1 VESRFGAGRGPA
13 AMDPSGK
20 KAVIAGAIGN
30 VMEWYD
36 FGLYGYFASI
46 ISVLFFPSKN
56 PLTSLLVTFAVF
68 GIGFVARPLG
78 GFIFGHYGDKVG
90 RKNAL
95 AVTMIMMGFATFL
108 VGVLPTYQ
116 KMGALAPVLLT
127 FIRLVQGF
135 SAGGEWIGST
145 SFVVEY
151 APRTRRGFVGSWQM
165 FGVGVGLLLG
175 SGMGVLFSSSLGK
188 AALYAWGWRIPFI
201 LGLVI
206 ALVGFYLRSRI
217 EETPRFKEVASAH
230 EVAKSPL
237 IETLRKYPKQTLL
250 TLGFTINWT
259 VSYYVFLNYMPTYI
273 TKILH
278 LPLSLTMISNTI
290 GLIFFLILVPFTG
303 ALSDRIGRRPL
314 LLASCVGFAVFTY
327 PLFLLMNNGSFAV
340 IVLVQMAFA
349 FLEALFSGPGSAA
362 LAEMFP
368 TRIRYSALSIG
379 YNLAV
384 VIFGGM
390 APFVSTYLIMATG
403 SNMSPTY
410 YVIGGAVVSLIA
422 IVLIKDTYRESLS

>member
-1 VESRFGAGRGPA
+1 MESRFGAGRGPA

-290 GLIFFLILVPFTG
+290 GLIFFLVLVPFTG

>member
-1 VESRFGAGRGPA
+1 
-13 AMDPSGK
+13 MDPSGK

-116 KMGALAPVLLT
+116 QMGALAPVLLT

-290 GLIFFLILVPFTG
+290 GLIFFLVLVPFTG